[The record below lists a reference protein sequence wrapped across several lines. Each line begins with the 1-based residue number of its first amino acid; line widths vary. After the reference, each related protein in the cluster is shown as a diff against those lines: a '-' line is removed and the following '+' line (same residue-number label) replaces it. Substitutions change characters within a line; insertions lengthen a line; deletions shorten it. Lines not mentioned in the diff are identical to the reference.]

1 MSMLLAAMM
10 GWCGT
15 KWPGWWWR
23 WPRPNP
29 PDPPEPW
36 WRDILSGIIGA
47 IGGIG
52 ALTIIGPDFQ
62 DMGLMGTAVLGFF
75 GGVTLASIGSAV
87 MGMGRG

>member
-36 WRDILSGIIGA
+36 WRDI
-47 IGGIG
+47 
-52 ALTIIGPDFQ
+52 IGPDFQ
-62 DMGLMGTAVLGFF
+62 DIGLMGTAVLGFF
-75 GGVTLASIGSAV
+75 GGVTLGSLGSAV